1 MKRIFLII
9 SMMMAVTAE
18 GQLKKINDI
27 IGRWDIAG
35 EQESGAFL
43 QIIDSTTIL
52 LTYNGETKKI
62 SNIKIDCSK
71 SPCWFDFAATD
82 TSDVVHVKS
91 IIEKVGDDMIKWQL
105 FIDEERTPY
114 FTARKGE
121 LLYLKKART
130 AVITAR
136 SN

>member
-1 MKRIFLII
+1 MKTIFLLASVFVSIL
-9 SMMMAVTAE
+9 AR

-35 EQESGAFL
+35 EQESGASL
-43 QIIDSTTIL
+43 QIIDSSTIL

-82 TSDVVHVKS
+82 TSDVVQVKS
-91 IIEKVGDDMIKWQL
+91 IIEKVGEDVIKWQL

-114 FTARKGE
+114 FTAKKGE

-130 AVITAR
+130 AVITVR